1 MTALDDLKAYSYAL
15 QEKRAIERQIER
27 MSIPAAPLGGSGGIH
42 PGGSGTRGTNDKVA
56 LALQQLEGLEALL
69 ARKLQELGDKAIRG
83 ERALDMIEYAKA
95 RVIMRQYYVLMDSDE
110 KIARELDMGRATVRR
125 IRQATE
131 HDLGEIVTDVEKKPD
146 E

>member
-56 LALQQLEGLEALL
+56 SALQQLEGLEERL
-69 ARKLQELGDKAIRG
+69 ARKLQELDDKAIRG
-83 ERALDMIEYAKA
+83 ERALDMIGYDMA
-95 RVIMRQYYVLMDSDE
+95 RVIMRRSYMLGDSDE
-110 KIARELDMGRATVRR
+110 KIAGDLGIGRTTAWRIRTATERELDGTLTS
-125 IRQATE
+125 Q
-131 HDLGEIVTDVEKKPD
+131 K
-146 E
+146 

>member
-42 PGGSGTRGTNDKVA
+42 PGGGGTRGTNDKLA
-56 LALQQLEGLEALL
+56 SALQQLEGLEERL
-69 ARKLQELGDKAIRG
+69 ARKLQELSDKAIRG
-83 ERALDMIEYAKA
+83 ERALDMIGYAKA

-110 KIARELDMGRATVRR
+110 KIARELDMGRTTVQR
-125 IRQATE
+125 IRKATE
-131 HDLGEIVTDVEKKPD
+131 ADLDMIETDENKSA
-146 E
+146 